1 MSRYN
6 ICKETLITNLEY
18 AKQKNINIIICLFDD
33 SIRFYSNIKI
43 SDESIKIINESFKKS
58 YELNDNLSYD
68 EIMHYI
74 NNSHPEGGTDFL
86 VPFEFLSCIKEIN
99 TSSEIFFLSDG
110 CNNQPLTDMN
120 MTFLESFKKRVT
132 TLGIGSKTNFDS
144 VTLSKLSKT
153 NDTIEGLNSDIIQ
166 QELLAQM
173 ADMTIVDTMDIWKD
187 IEITLICDVNNLN
200 VGSMMQVSSITEE
213 EYKSTNFIQNTDNSN
228 LVLSIGNNNEIMISK
243 KDVHKNIKDQK
254 ADLNTDL
261 LIFIVD
267 QSGSMDSMAD
277 TNNNIFMSPTPLNLG
292 RRYSIESARTVDQIE
307 ENTEPIILEYVKYTM
322 KLPNMKSYQRV
333 LFSIINSNFKG
344 QISWK
349 DSKNNIQTMILHD
362 LSKYVKMNDLNK
374 EKAIDVACNIGHYIN
389 IASISSKSDNIG
401 YFRKIHQI
409 SKVNKKFLNDILEDK
424 LVKDFSLIEI
434 LFYNNK
440 QGIKLFNST
449 MNQSEQNMHHLLEAT
464 SAGGG
469 YKMLSAAA
477 TMSIAVDRTPS
488 SQGGGNPEE
497 NYNIRSG
504 YRSTRNDISMCT
516 ICFDEIRE
524 YVFSCGHCYACKSCA
539 EKLLDSDPKNKCSYC
554 KEDVTYIR
562 KITMTEDQKN
572 EEHYYKCI
580 SEDCYNIACIVTK
593 CEPINTEDSGYH
605 LTHCKKCH
613 INVKREA
620 KKIRKTHMCFCGKE
634 IVNIV
639 DKIYFN

>member
-6 ICKETLITNLEY
+6 ICKETLITNIEY

-33 SIRFYSNIKI
+33 TIRFYSNIKI
-43 SDESIKIINESFKKS
+43 SDESIKIINDTFKKS
-58 YELNDNLSYD
+58 YKLNDNLSYD
-68 EIMHYI
+68 EMIYSI

-110 CNNQPLTDMN
+110 CNNQPLTDIN
-120 MTFLESFKKRVT
+120 MMFLESFKKRVT

-144 VTLSKLSKT
+144 ITLSKLSKT
-153 NDTIEGLNSDIIQ
+153 NDTIEGINSDIIQ

-187 IEITLICDVNNLN
+187 IEITLMCNVNNLK
-200 VGSMMQVSSITEE
+200 VGSMMQASVITEE

-243 KDVHKNIKDQK
+243 MNVKDQQ
-254 ADLNTDL
+254 ADLKTEL

-267 QSGSMDSMAD
+267 QSGSMDTMAD
-277 TNNNIFMSPTPLNLG
+277 NNIFMSPLSINVK
-292 RRYSIESARTVDQIE
+292 RKCSIESACTEQLE
-307 ENTEPIILEYVKYTM
+307 ENIEPIILEYVKYTM

-333 LFSIINSNFKG
+333 LFSVINDEFKG

-349 DSKNNIQTMILHD
+349 DSKNNIQTMNLHN
-362 LSKYVKMNDLNK
+362 LSKYVKINDVNI

-389 IASISSKSDNIG
+389 IASISNKSDNIG
-401 YFRKIHQI
+401 YFRKIYQI
-409 SKVNKKFLNDILEDK
+409 SKTNKKFLNDILEKK

-488 SQGGGNPEE
+488 SQGGGNAEE
-497 NYNIRSG
+497 NYNIRSR
-504 YRSTRNDISMCT
+504 YRSNRNDMSMCT

-524 YVFSCGHCYACKSCA
+524 YIFSCGHCYACKSCA
-539 EKLLDSDPKNKCSYC
+539 ETLLHSDPKNKCSYC
-554 KEDVTYIR
+554 KNDVTYIR
-562 KITMTEDQKN
+562 KIMMTEDQKN
-572 EEHYYKCI
+572 KEHYYKCI
-580 SEDCYNIACIVTK
+580 SEDCYNIASIVTK
-593 CEPINTEDSGYH
+593 CEPINTDDSGYH
-605 LTHCKKCH
+605 LTHCEKCH
-613 INVKREA
+613 INVKREV
-620 KKIRKTHMCFCGKE
+620 KKIRKTQMCFCGKE
-634 IVNIV
+634 IVNVV

>member
-6 ICKETLITNLEY
+6 ICKETLVTNIEY
-18 AKQKNINIIICLFDD
+18 AKQQNINIIICLFDD

-43 SDESIKIINESFKKS
+43 SDESIKIINEKFKKS

-68 EIMHYI
+68 EIMHSI
-74 NNSHPEGGTDFL
+74 NNSQPEGSTDFL

-110 CNNQPLTDMN
+110 CNNQPLTDTN
-120 MTFLESFKKRVT
+120 MMFLESFKNRVT
-132 TLGIGSKTNFDS
+132 TLGIGSKNNFDS

-153 NDTIEGLNSDIIQ
+153 NNTIEGINSDIIQ

-173 ADMTIVDTMDIWKD
+173 ADMTIVDTIDIWKD
-187 IEITLICDVNNLN
+187 IEITLMSDVNNLK
-200 VGSMMQVSSITEE
+200 VGSMMQVSSITDE
-213 EYKSTNFIQNTDNSN
+213 EYKSTNFIQNTNNSN
-228 LVLSIGNNNEIMISK
+228 LILSIGNNNEIMISK
-243 KDVHKNIKDQK
+243 NNVKDQQAELK
-254 ADLNTDL
+254 TEL

-267 QSGSMDSMAD
+267 QSGSMESMAD
-277 TNNNIFMSPTPLNLG
+277 SNINTHISLPSINLG
-292 RRYSIESARTVDQIE
+292 RRYSIESTQTELIE
-307 ENTEPIILEYVKYTM
+307 ENTEPIILNYVKYTM

-333 LFSIINSNFKG
+333 LFSVLNNEFKG
-344 QISWK
+344 QITWK
-349 DSKNNIQTMILHD
+349 DTKNNVQTMVLHD
-362 LSKYVKMNDLNK
+362 LSKYVKMTDVNI
-374 EKAIDVACNIGHYIN
+374 EKAINVACNIGHYIN

-401 YFRKIHQI
+401 YFRKIYQI
-409 SKVNKKFLNDILEDK
+409 SKTNKKFLNDILEEK

-440 QGIKLFNST
+440 QGLKLFNST

-488 SQGGGNPEE
+488 SQGGGHHEE
-497 NYNIRSG
+497 NYNIHRR
-504 YRSTRNDISMCT
+504 YKHYNNDISMCT
-516 ICFDEIRE
+516 ICFDEVRE

-539 EKLLDSDPKNKCSYC
+539 EKLLGSDPKNKCSYC
-554 KEDVTYIR
+554 KKDVTYIR

-572 EEHYYKCI
+572 KDHYYKCI
-580 SEDCYNIACIVTK
+580 SEDCYNIASIVTK
-593 CEPINTEDSGYH
+593 CEPINTDDSGYH
-605 LTHCKKCH
+605 LTHCEKCH
-613 INVKREA
+613 INVKREV

-634 IVNIV
+634 ITNIV